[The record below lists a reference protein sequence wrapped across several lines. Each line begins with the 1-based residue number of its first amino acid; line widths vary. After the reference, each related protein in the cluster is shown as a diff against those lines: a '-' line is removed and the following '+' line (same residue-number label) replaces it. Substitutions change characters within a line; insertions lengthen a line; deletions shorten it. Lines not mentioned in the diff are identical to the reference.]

1 MSPSYD
7 SCKHF
12 KDLFAQSLITMKIL
26 KILTCRLVLWVAVPP
41 PGDGPSFPPG
51 PPTPNI
57 DGLDPK
63 PPDGLLDW
71 TLEGGQKRRSQNK
84 SNNKRNGQ
92 PMALA
97 IDTKHLRTDIVTICK

>member
-1 MSPSYD
+1 
-7 SCKHF
+7 
-12 KDLFAQSLITMKIL
+12 MK
-26 KILTCRLVLWVAVPP
+26 KTILTCRLVLWVAVPP

-71 TLEGGQKRRSQNK
+71 TLEGDRKGEVKTNPTTSAMASQWHWP
-84 SNNKRNGQ
+84 SI
-92 PMALA
+92 LS
-97 IDTKHLRTDIVTICK
+97 IYERTL